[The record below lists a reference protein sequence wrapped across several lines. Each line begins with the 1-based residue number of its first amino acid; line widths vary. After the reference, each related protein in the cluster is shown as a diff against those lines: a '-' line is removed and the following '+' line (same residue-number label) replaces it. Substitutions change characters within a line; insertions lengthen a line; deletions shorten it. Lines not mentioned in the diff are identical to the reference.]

1 MTQMDIPNTTTDIE
15 MRIAAHFEGGG
26 SQAVVSVYLFGSR
39 AEGRG
44 HRESDIDVGILM
56 DRGTLPTRR
65 ERFDASIQLGSD
77 LGVALSPER
86 VDLVVVN
93 DAPPLFAR
101 RIVIEGR
108 RVFCRDPEIDH
119 VFVRDI
125 QLRAADLQPFLDRMQ
140 RIKLEALAPR

>member
-1 MTQMDIPNTTTDIE
+1 MTQMDILNTTTDIE
-15 MRIAAHFEGGG
+15 MRIAAHFEGTG

-39 AEGRG
+39 AEGRV
-44 HRESDIDVGILM
+44 HRESDVDVGILM
-56 DRGTLPTRR
+56 DRDALSTRR
-65 ERFDASIQLGSD
+65 ERFDASLRLGTE
-77 LGVALSPER
+77 LGGALSSER
-86 VDLVVVN
+86 VDLVVLN

-101 RIVIEGR
+101 RIVTEGR

-140 RIKLEALAPR
+140 KIKLEALAPR